1 MALLRAPKM
10 TAAAMT
16 SLMLIDTAESSAWLA
31 RERFSFNCARIEAML
46 IDDHAGRD
54 LPLVRVRLVPS
65 NAETV
70 RPGATALEPLTA
82 KTERVAALGLLQQV
96 GGPVRA
102 SAFRRYI
109 GGATCRPLSAAGT
122 VLGFAIDYYN
132 GAIAK
137 WEPLVQRTA
146 TPTHIQLD
154 LDEKYSGA
162 ADAADDD
169 HGRETQKPL
178 S

>member
-109 GGATCRPLSAAGT
+109 ALMLSRRRSAASELAIGACKPGVALLRVRQAFRQPTVWMKGPSELILEGT
-122 VLGFAIDYYN
+122 GM
-132 GAIAK
+132 
-137 WEPLVQRTA
+137 
-146 TPTHIQLD
+146 
-154 LDEKYSGA
+154 
-162 ADAADDD
+162 
-169 HGRETQKPL
+169 RETIWIDGQYDEEHQ
-178 S
+178 